1 MRARILASTLAG
13 ALSLLAAACGPP
25 SVRPA
30 TYSDPSVSCPGGRN
44 AWNLDVVDQRA
55 DREGSEKM
63 VAAIRDGVQK
73 SFPGCRWAPGP
84 GKGADTV
91 TIEIHRFAS
100 HLEERSSWEA
110 AVEWTVRA
118 ENAEGR
124 SLTEF
129 QANEEVSRPNY
140 QGSDNE
146 KESLTEAY
154 QKALQRTVKGLGAL
168 PANGADR
175 LPARTPEV
183 GAATTGSGSAAAANS

>member
-1 MRARILASTLAG
+1 MRVGLFLSAAAGAAILAG
-13 ALSLLAAACGPP
+13 ACGPP
-25 SVRPA
+25 AVRPA
-30 TYSDPSVSCPGGRN
+30 TYADPSVSCPGGRA

-63 VAAIRDGVQK
+63 VAAVRDGVRK
-73 SFPGCRWAPGP
+73 SFPGCRWTPGP
-84 GKGADTV
+84 GKGAETV

-100 HLEERSSWEA
+100 HLEEGTSWEA

-124 SLTEF
+124 ALTEF

-140 QGSDNE
+140 RGSDNE

-154 QKALQRTVKGLGAL
+154 QKALQRTIKGLGAL
-168 PANGADR
+168 PATGAVR
-175 LPARTPEV
+175 LPARTPDGEPV
-183 GAATTGSGSAAAANS
+183 GSGIGVVGRAK